1 MDFTASSYQQTIPSR
16 STFAPSDHQLSYA
29 AGSTLRFEIPAFLSY
44 IDPRQSYLKFD
55 IKVTCSSPVT
65 FSKKIGA
72 NVLLNNFR
80 LYDMGGNAQI
90 ENLQSMAEMYDKF
103 AHYSEN
109 DSVRNKR
116 ALLEHLEP
124 TSRYDGE
131 EAKKYQNNPANTF
144 CNAQLSQC
152 YKSGAFDFLDDTNRD
167 TDATPNMVEC
177 ALKLPMSGILGGSR
191 MFPNGVVGGTRL
203 EIDTN
208 SAGKCLQLWAGAGIA
223 ADDGLIDATQ
233 GSCTFGMATALP
245 NAGVPITSITLNAE
259 VVSGAN
265 QIGTAP
271 AITGAAGVA
280 GCRIVKNGAVGA
292 SNLVVGRRMH
302 GWTSANPPIW
312 SDLGLIT
319 SVAYNGAEAAGGQIA
334 VTITL
339 DGTGANGAD
348 FQGGAGGG
356 TAGALQALTNTCGVR
371 IKDALQVQTYEL
383 TNVELVLKTATPPA
397 QYQKQVMASVMTEE
411 GFTFDYMSANCY
423 RNNVPA
429 NEVLTQINIP
439 SFNERA
445 VAIHCMPL
453 INGVTESADKDNLLT
468 TIDNAQFYNFYVN
481 GKSQPTRKVSV
492 ARLNNAVPLVEQV
505 ALWEIEKAMS
515 SSRIVCRNLV
525 LPEKNFLFSRAI
537 ARYGGVYD
545 LRADGNISLRVE
557 YSTTT
562 PPTKQKLFVSYIMGL
577 RRLVVDKDGVR
588 VEQ

>member
-29 AGSTLRFEIPAFLSY
+29 AGSTLRFEIPAFLSF

-131 EAKKYQNNPANTF
+131 EAVKYKNNPAYTF
-144 CNAQLSQC
+144 CNSQLSQC
-152 YKSGAFDFLDDTNRD
+152 YKSGFFDFVDAVDRNA
-167 TDATPNMVEC
+167 DATPNKVEC

-191 MFPNGVVGGTRL
+191 MFANGVVGGTRL

-208 SAGKCLQLWAGAGIA
+208 SAGKCLQLWAGAGIVTDA
-223 ADDGLIDATQ
+223 GLIDPTE
-233 GSCTFGMATALP
+233 GSCTFGVATALP
-245 NAGVPITSITLNAE
+245 VGAAPLTSVTLNAE

-265 QIGTAP
+265 QIATAP
-271 AITGAAGVA
+271 LITVGALGL
-280 GCRIVKNGAVGA
+280 GCDIVKNGAVGA
-292 SNLVVGRRMH
+292 SNLIVGRH
-302 GWTSANPPIW
+302 LWGWTEANPPVWVDMGGIV
-312 SDLGLIT
+312 
-319 SVAYNGAEAAGGQIA
+319 SVAYNGGEALGGVIA
-334 VTITL
+334 VTVTL

-356 TAGALQALTNTCGVR
+356 TAGAQQDLTNTCGIR
-371 IKDALQVQTYEL
+371 LSDALAVQTYEL

-397 QYQKQVMASVMTEE
+397 AYQKQIMASVMTEQ

-429 NEVLTQINIP
+429 GEVLTQINIP

-453 INGVTESADKDNLLT
+453 INGVSESADKDNLAT
-468 TIDNAQFYNFYVN
+468 TLDGAQFYNFYVN

-492 ARLNNAVPLVEQV
+492 ARLSNVPALVEQV
-505 ALWEIEKAMS
+505 ALWEVEKAMS
-515 SSRIVCRNLV
+515 TSRIVCRNLV
-525 LPEKNFLFSRAI
+525 LPEKNFVFSRAL

-545 LRADGNISLRVE
+545 LRSDGNISLRVE
-557 YSTTT
+557 YSTAN
-562 PPTKQKLFVSYIMGL
+562 PPVHQKLFVSYIMGL